1 MSMYLESIDLNFIQP
16 CTTDSNRIRIKGS
29 FSRDITDI
37 FPYLNTYLKT
47 AIYNN
52 SASTLT
58 FNYGHKIVIMYSN
71 EIAVS
76 KLLNETDAFETLDY
90 LKDIIN
96 DCYNKKEEIY
106 PSNEMKKLPS
116 PIDIYEY
123 LPKIN
128 CGKCGVAT
136 CLAFATKLINGSF
149 KVSRCIHLNERGNEE
164 NKKEIEEIVL
174 VLGYDI

>member
-16 CTTDSNRIRIKGS
+16 CMTDSNRIRIKGS

-52 SASTLT
+52 NASTLT

-96 DCYNKKEEIY
+96 DCYNKKEEI
-106 PSNEMKKLPS
+106 
-116 PIDIYEY
+116 
-123 LPKIN
+123 
-128 CGKCGVAT
+128 
-136 CLAFATKLINGSF
+136 
-149 KVSRCIHLNERGNEE
+149 
-164 NKKEIEEIVL
+164 
-174 VLGYDI
+174 